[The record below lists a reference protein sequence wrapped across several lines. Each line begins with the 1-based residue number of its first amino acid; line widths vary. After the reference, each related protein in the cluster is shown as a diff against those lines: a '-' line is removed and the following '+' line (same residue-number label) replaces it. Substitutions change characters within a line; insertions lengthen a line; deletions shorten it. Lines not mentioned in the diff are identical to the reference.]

1 MTLVLRNID
10 FDVNGVAFA
19 DPKPSGHG
27 GQTIFANYDQDGHRH
42 KLCQIQTP
50 WLANP
55 FGLNMS
61 PPKDDELPKY
71 YVELSF
77 GNAPTAYVED
87 FHNKMKAL
95 DARICSLAIQ
105 NQKVWLGKEDIDEEY
120 REEFLR
126 ENYHSIVRPYKNKE
140 KEATGE
146 YPDTIRFKVP
156 HYINTDEETGEQSV
170 SFSDME
176 VYDAEKNRI
185 PIETIDDL
193 KEALGRGNRVRVI
206 VQCHSVWQTGDDFGV
221 SWKVKRIQI
230 VGLDD
235 SSLGSEC
242 AFLGGS
248 EDGEGGNSDE
258 EVEYE

>member
-10 FDVNGVAFA
+10 LDVSNIAFA

-27 GQTIFANYDQDGHRH
+27 GKTIYVNHKKDGHIH
-42 KLCQIQTP
+42 KACQIQTP
-50 WLANP
+50 WLSNP
-55 FGLNMS
+55 FGLNTS
-61 PPKDDELPKY
+61 PVKDDEQAKY

-77 GNAPTAYVED
+77 GNAPSQYVED

-95 DARICSLAIQ
+95 DTHVCDTAIQ
-105 NQKVWLGKEDIDEEY
+105 KQDSWLGKSDIDESY
-120 REEFLR
+120 RDEFLS
-126 ENYHSIVRPYKNKE
+126 ENYHPIVRHYRNKD

-156 HYINTDEETGEQSV
+156 HYINKDEETGEESE

-176 VYDAEKNRI
+176 VYDADQNRI
-185 PIETIDDL
+185 PIVNVEDL
-193 KEALGRGNRVRVI
+193 KNALGRGNRVRVI
-206 VQCHSVWQTGDDFGV
+206 VQCHSVWQSGDDFGV
-221 SWKVKRIQI
+221 SWRVKRIQMI
-230 VGLDD
+230 GQD
-235 SSLGSEC
+235 SDMGDGC

-258 EVEYE
+258 ESFE